1 MELKGALVMVNIDNH
16 PNQGAQLQLDRSFW
30 LNQLHPGLA
39 PTNLRLD
46 FNRPNEYR
54 GETGSMALG
63 FSSGLR
69 EKLAKLTGS
78 DPFLTYA
85 TLMAVLQITLFRYTR
100 SETIVVGSPLLKTGK
115 ILPDGALVIA
125 HPVDET
131 LDFRQFLLNIRALL
145 LEAYQHQNYPL
156 DSLRQE
162 LGIEDA
168 LNKCPLFDV
177 ILSMSDIHHRLPP
190 LKNDMTLTITRNGKE
205 LGGTIEYNQTIF
217 RLGTIIRFEQS
228 FRNILEQAL
237 DNTGITVAQ
246 LLPLTAAEQLEMLI
260 DWNATTVEYPAHT
273 CLHQHFEAQAARN
286 PDAVALIYDKQRFSY
301 RELNERANQLAHYL
315 ISLQIGPDVLVGL
328 FIDRS
333 PEMIIGLLG
342 VLKAGGAYVPID
354 PTYPKDRIEAMLS
367 TARFPVLLT
376 REPLVERL
384 PDHNCRLV
392 RLDSEWPVIS
402 GESAANPINRVTAD
416 NLCYVIFTSGST
428 GAPKAAAVHH
438 QGWANL
444 LNWFSK
450 EFNVSEQDKG
460 LIISS
465 FSFDITQRSIA
476 MPLINGGEL
485 HLLPSSYYDPELILQ
500 TVHDHQITLL
510 NCSPSTFYP
519 LVENGKESAYDK
531 LTSLRC
537 LFLGGE
543 AISASRLVKWVNS
556 GQCGALIA
564 NVYGAAEC
572 SDVSAFYT
580 LHDFESYVKSSV
592 PAGKAI
598 YNTQVYI
605 VNEKLE
611 PVPAGVVGEICLA
624 GDGVGKG
631 YINDPVLTAQKF
643 IANPFT
649 PGTLL
654 YKTGD
659 LGRFLPD
666 GNIEFNGRIDH
677 QVKIRGLR
685 IELGDI
691 ESALRQHPFVKEAVV
706 LDKTLASGDQHLVA
720 YLVPETPV
728 SIDDSIETERF
739 VGVIRQFVK
748 AKLPGFM
755 IPGFFLVLREFPLN
769 PNGKID
775 RKALP
780 EPDYAQTL
788 AAAAAEAM
796 VCSTTEKELIEVYN
810 KVLGQIQVGVD
821 DNFFE
826 IGGHSLMATQ
836 VVSII
841 NERFGIK
848 LSLAD
853 LLAEPTVAGLAKRVE
868 RKAASLA

>member
-1 MELKGALVMVNIDNH
+1 MVDIDNH
-16 PNQGAQLQLDRSFW
+16 PNQDVQFQLDRSFW
-30 LNQLHPGLA
+30 LNQLDPGLA

-54 GETGSMALG
+54 GETGSMALD

-69 EKLAKLTGS
+69 EKLAKLTDS
-78 DPFLTYA
+78 EPFLTYA

-115 ILPDGALVIA
+115 IVPDGALVIA

-131 LDFRQFLLNIRALL
+131 LDFRQFLLNVRALL
-145 LEAYQHQNYPL
+145 LEAYQHQDYPL

-168 LNKCPLFDV
+168 PNKCPLFDV
-177 ILSMSDIHHRLPP
+177 VLAMSNIHHCLPP
-190 LKNDMTLTITRNGKE
+190 LKNDITLTITQDGKE
-205 LGGTIEYNQTIF
+205 LSGTIHYNQAIF
-217 RLGTIIRFEQS
+217 RPGIIARFEQS
-228 FRNILEQAL
+228 FGNILEQAL
-237 DNTGITVAQ
+237 DNTGIAVAQ
-246 LLPLTAAEQLEMLI
+246 LLPLTAGEQREMLI
-260 DWNATTVEYPAHT
+260 DWNATTVEYSAHT

-286 PDAVALIYDKQRFSY
+286 PNAVALVYDDQRFSY

-315 ISLQIGPDVLVGL
+315 ISLQIGADVLVGL

-384 PDHNCRLV
+384 PDNCRLV

-438 QGWANL
+438 QGWINL

-450 EFNVSEQDKG
+450 EFRVSEHDKG

-500 TVHDHQITLL
+500 TIHDHQITLL

-519 LVENGKESAYDK
+519 LVEKSTYDK

-556 GQCGALIA
+556 GHCGAIIA

-605 VNEKLE
+605 LNKKLE
-611 PVPAGVVGEICLA
+611 PVPAGVVGEIYLA

-643 IANPFT
+643 IPNPFT

-666 GNIEFNGRIDH
+666 GNIEFNGRVDH

-706 LDKTLASGDQHLVA
+706 LVKMLASGDPYLVA

-728 SIDDSIETERF
+728 PLGDSIEIERY
-739 VGVIRQFVK
+739 VGMIRQFVK

-755 IPGFFLVLREFPLN
+755 IPGFFLVLTEFPLN

-796 VCSTTEKELIEVYN
+796 VCSATEKQLIGVYK
-810 KVLGQIQVGVD
+810 KVLGQTQVGLD

-868 RKAASLA
+868 RKTSSLAQ